1 MSFLTHFTDVSDPR
15 THINVKHDF
24 LDVMFLAVS
33 AVLSGA
39 EGWSDIED
47 FGKDKL
53 AWLKRY
59 RGFDNGIP
67 VDDTIARIIR
77 VVCPKQLNKAFLN
90 WVNEIRVE
98 TGKPQIAID
107 GKTLRHSYDGD
118 KHTAL
123 HSITAWSKDAGIVLA
138 QLKSS
143 GKKNEN
149 ASVLE
154 MLDTLDIKGALVSA
168 DAMNSQTKIV
178 DKIQAGQ
185 GDYLL
190 CIKNNQKKLHN
201 EIEAYFHKVQ
211 RDTPEFIAHA
221 EHTDAGH
228 GRVEVRR
235 CQQLL
240 VSEWISEADRWSGL
254 RSVIKLERER
264 HIKGKEPTSETQY
277 YISSLGIDPKAISQA
292 IRAHWEVEN
301 KAHWVLDVTY
311 KEDDCRIRKDD
322 GAENVGV
329 IRRFCL
335 NMARLHPKNASMR
348 RKLKMAGWADEFR
361 TELIFG

>member
-1 MSFLTHFTDVSDPR
+1 MSFLTHFSDVSDPR
-15 THINVKHDF
+15 SHINVKHDF
-24 LDVMFLAVS
+24 LDVVFLTVS
-33 AVLSGA
+33 AILSGA
-39 EGWSDIED
+39 EGWYDIEC
-47 FGKDKL
+47 FGRDKL
-53 AWLKRY
+53 TWLKQY
-59 RGFDNGIP
+59 RDFENGIP

-77 VVCPKQLNKAFLN
+77 VICPKQLNQAFLN

-118 KHTAL
+118 KLTAL

-143 GKKNEN
+143 GKKNEH

-154 MLDTLDIKGALVSA
+154 MLDTLDIKGALISA
-168 DAMNSQTKIV
+168 DAMNSQKKIV
-178 DKIQAGQ
+178 DKIQAKQ
-185 GDYLL
+185 ADYVL
-190 CIKNNQKKLHN
+190 CIKNNQKNLKE
-201 EIEAYFHKVQ
+201 EIQAYFHKVQ
-211 RDTPEFIAHA
+211 RDNPTFIAQA
-221 EHTDAGH
+221 KHTDAGH
-228 GRVEVRR
+228 GRIEVRS

-240 VSEWISEADRWSGL
+240 VNEWISEAKHWSGI

-264 HIKGKEPTSETQY
+264 HIKGKPMSTETQY
-277 YISSLGIDPKAISQA
+277 YISSLGIDPKGVSQA

-301 KAHWVLDVTY
+301 KVHWVLDVTY

-335 NMARLHPKNASMR
+335 NMARLHPKKASMR
-348 RKLKMAGWADEFR
+348 GKLKMAGWGDEFR

>member
-1 MSFLTHFTDVSDPR
+1 MSFLTYFSVVSDPR
-15 THINVKHDF
+15 TDINVKHDF
-24 LDVMFLAVS
+24 LDVIFLCVS

-39 EGWSDIED
+39 EGWSDIER

-53 AWLKRY
+53 SWLKRY
-59 RGFDNGIP
+59 RKFENGIP
-67 VDDTIARIIR
+67 VDDTIARIVR
-77 VVCPKQLNKAFLN
+77 VVCPNQLNQAFLN
-90 WVNEIRVE
+90 WVNEVRVE

-149 ASVLE
+149 ASVLDI
-154 MLDTLDIKGALVSA
+154 LDTLDIKGALISA

-178 DKIQAGQ
+178 NKIHSEHA
-185 GDYLL
+185 DYLL
-190 CIKNNQKKLHN
+190 CIKNNQKNLRD
-201 EIEAYFHKVQ
+201 EISAYFHKVQ
-211 RDTPEFIAHA
+211 RDSPELITHA

-228 GRVEVRR
+228 GRIEVRR

-240 VSEWISEADRWSGL
+240 VNEWITEAKKWKGIH
-254 RSVIKLERER
+254 SVIKLERER
-264 HIKGKEPTSETQY
+264 HIKGKETTKETQY
-277 YISSLGIDPKAISQA
+277 YISSLDIDPKAISQA

-301 KAHWVLDVTY
+301 KAHWVLDVTF

-335 NMARLHPKNASMR
+335 NMARLHPKKASMR
-348 RKLKMAGWADEFR
+348 SKLKMAGWGDEFR

>member
-1 MSFLTHFTDVSDPR
+1 MSFLTHFSEVSDPR

-24 LDVMFLAVS
+24 LDVIFLTVS

-39 EGWSDIED
+39 EGWHDIEV

-53 AWLKRY
+53 SWLKQY
-59 RGFDNGIP
+59 RAFENGIP

-77 VVCPKQLNKAFLN
+77 VICPKQLNQAFLN
-90 WVNEIRVE
+90 WVNDVRVE

-123 HSITAWSKDAGIVLA
+123 HSITAWSKEAGLVLA

-154 MLDTLDIKGALVSA
+154 MLDTLNIKGALIST

-178 DKIQAGQ
+178 KKIHSEKA
-185 GDYLL
+185 DYLM
-190 CIKNNQKKLHN
+190 CIKNNQKKLRD
-201 EIEAYFHKVQ
+201 EISAYFHKVQ
-211 RDTPEFIAHA
+211 RDNPEFIDSA
-221 EHTDAGH
+221 EHTDSGH
-228 GRVEVRR
+228 GRIEVRR

-240 VSEWISEADRWSGL
+240 VNEWISEATHWAGIK
-254 RSVIKLERER
+254 SVIKLERER
-264 HIKGKEPTSETQY
+264 HIKGKDSTTETQY
-277 YISSLGIDPKAISQA
+277 YISSLGIDAKAISQA
-292 IRAHWEVEN
+292 IRSHWEVEN
-301 KAHWVLDVTY
+301 KAH
-311 KEDDCRIRKDD
+311 
-322 GAENVGV
+322 
-329 IRRFCL
+329 
-335 NMARLHPKNASMR
+335 
-348 RKLKMAGWADEFR
+348 
-361 TELIFG
+361 

>member
-1 MSFLTHFTDVSDPR
+1 MSFLSHFSELSDPR
-15 THINVKHDF
+15 SHINVKHDF
-24 LDVMFLAVS
+24 IDVMFLAVS

-47 FGKDKL
+47 FGRDKL
-53 AWLKRY
+53 DWLKQY
-59 RGFDNGIP
+59 RPFTNGIP

-77 VVCPKQLNKAFLN
+77 VVCPKQLNQAFLN

-123 HSITAWSKDAGIVLA
+123 HSITAWSKDAGLVLA
-138 QLKSS
+138 QMKSS
-143 GKKNEN
+143 GKKNEQ
-149 ASVLE
+149 ASVLD
-154 MLDTLDIKGALVSA
+154 MLDTLDIKGALISA
-168 DAMNSQTKIV
+168 DAMNSQKKIV
-178 DKIQAGQ
+178 KKIHSEQA
-185 GDYLL
+185 DYVL
-190 CIKNNQKKLHN
+190 CIKNNHKTLKE
-201 EIEAYFHKVQ
+201 EIKAYFHKVQ
-211 RDTPEFIAHA
+211 RDTPELISCD
-221 EHTDAGH
+221 EQTDAGH
-228 GRVEVRR
+228 GRIEVRR

-240 VSEWISEADRWSGL
+240 VNEWISEAKDWCGI

-264 HIKGKEPTSETQY
+264 HVDGKPMTTETQY
-277 YISSLGIDPKAISQA
+277 YISSLGIEPKVVNQA

-301 KAHWVLDVTY
+301 KVHWVLDVTY

-335 NMARLHPKNASMR
+335 NMARLNPKKASMR
-348 RKLKMAGWADEFR
+348 RKLKMAGWGDEFR

>member
-1 MSFLTHFTDVSDPR
+1 MSFLSHFSDLSDPR
-15 THINVKHDF
+15 SHINVKHNF

-47 FGKDKL
+47 FGRDKL
-53 AWLKRY
+53 TWLKQY
-59 RGFDNGIP
+59 RRFENGIP

-77 VVCPKQLNKAFLN
+77 VVCPKQLNQAFLN

-154 MLDTLDIKGALVSA
+154 MLDTLDIKGALISA
-168 DAMNSQTKIV
+168 DAMNSQKKIV
-178 DKIQAGQ
+178 AKIQAGQ
-185 GDYLL
+185 ADYVL
-190 CIKNNQKKLHN
+190 CIKNNQKSLRE
-201 EIEAYFHKVQ
+201 EISAYFHKVQ
-211 RDTPEFIAHA
+211 RDTPEIIAHD
-221 EHTDAGH
+221 EQTDAGH
-228 GRVEVRR
+228 GRIEVRR

-240 VSEWISEADRWSGL
+240 VSEWITEAKHWEGM
-254 RSVIKLERER
+254 RSIIKLERER
-264 HIKGKEPTSETQY
+264 HVKGKPTTIETQF
-277 YISSLGIDPKAISQA
+277 YISSLGIAPQATSQA

-335 NMARLHPKNASMR
+335 NMARLHPKKASMR
-348 RKLKMAGWADEFR
+348 RKLKIAGWADEFR